1 MTKHLPYNR
10 SEILFIIATAL
21 VGAALCAVGM
31 TWYLGRD
38 NRWFR
43 IVSPPNEIATEIV
56 ALDRGL
62 NAYVRTQQGNLYLCG
77 GSSWRDVCRK
87 VSPDELPVNKVPAQW
102 LTCGSAPFPQTP
114 AAPGAVIAS
123 IEVGR
128 CDGVPTYSKLVI
140 LSDGTLWQWRH
151 TFTWADQFAAG
162 TCVILGLGLGVAFGV
177 FIVKLRRYLREPERV
192 R

>member
-1 MTKHLPYNR
+1 
-10 SEILFIIATAL
+10 
-21 VGAALCAVGM
+21 
-31 TWYLGRD
+31 
-38 NRWFR
+38 
-43 IVSPPNEIATEIV
+43 
-56 ALDRGL
+56 
-62 NAYVRTQQGNLYLCG
+62 
-77 GSSWRDVCRK
+77 

>member
-1 MTKHLPYNR
+1 MQRRSLYNR
-10 SEILFIIATAL
+10 YEILFIIATAL
-21 VGAALCAVGM
+21 VGAVLCAVGM

-38 NRWFR
+38 NQWFK
-43 IVSPPNEIATEIV
+43 IVSPQNETAIEIV

-77 GSSWRDVCRK
+77 GNSWRDVCRK

-102 LTCGSAPFPQTP
+102 LTCGAAPFPQTP

-128 CDGVPTYSKLVI
+128 CDGVATYSKLVI
-140 LSDGTLWQWRH
+140 LNDGTLWQWRR
-151 TFTWADQFAAG
+151 TFTWANQFAAG
-162 TCVILGLGLGVAFGV
+162 TCVILGLGLGVACGLL
-177 FIVKLRRYLREPERV
+177 IVKMRRYLRKS
-192 R
+192 